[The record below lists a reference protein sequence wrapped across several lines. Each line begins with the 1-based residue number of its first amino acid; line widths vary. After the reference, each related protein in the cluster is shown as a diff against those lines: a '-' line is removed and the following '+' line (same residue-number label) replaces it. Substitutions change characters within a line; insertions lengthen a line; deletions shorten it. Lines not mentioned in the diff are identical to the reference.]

1 MMIDKILPNIQ
12 AFKIEGDVSL
22 EIIDR
27 ISIKT
32 SGRETI
38 NYENEHKK
46 YCDIIENRQIL
57 KWLL

>member
-12 AFKIEGDVSL
+12 AFKIEGHVSL
-22 EIIDR
+22 EIIDW